1 MKNDATNYITS
12 CTRTPRRREQHSQL
26 VLCTQAQRRKKQHHD
41 HCHTYKANKRRG
53 NNTMIS
59 AKHKGEKKK
68 KKQAEKLWGL
78 TKVWLL
84 IELKRHL

>member
-1 MKNDATNYITS
+1 MTIAI
-12 CTRTPRRREQHSQL
+12 
-26 VLCTQAQRRKKQHHD
+26 
-41 HCHTYKANKRRG
+41 YKANKRGG

-59 AKHKGEKKK
+59 AKHKGGK

-78 TKVWLL
+78 TKVRLL